1 MKQKIILIS
10 IITYVIIMIIVVN
23 STQLRLLN
31 VNIAGKN
38 DFTKNIIVF
47 SQVDTKFQESNCFY
61 AVATSIINDLKN
73 KNYSVDDLRDKYSS
87 NGVDSF
93 KAFKILRE
101 ENVKAN
107 LYIGSKDLKIWMK
120 LLNKH
125 EYLILASNVGDNE
138 YKHALLLID
147 YKDKLI
153 IALGK

>member
-1 MKQKIILIS
+1 MKRKLILIS
-10 IITYVIIMIIVVN
+10 IIIYVLIMIIVVN

-47 SQVDTKFQESNCFY
+47 SQVGTKFQESNCFY